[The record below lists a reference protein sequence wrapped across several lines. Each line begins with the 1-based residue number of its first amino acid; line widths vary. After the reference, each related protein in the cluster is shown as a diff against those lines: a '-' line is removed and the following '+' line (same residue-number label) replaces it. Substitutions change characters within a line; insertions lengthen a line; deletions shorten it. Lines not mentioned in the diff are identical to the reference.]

1 MRSARG
7 WSWWSLSRLHLNT
20 ISLII
25 GDNNI
30 LDILETLFARLDVSH
45 KVLPLPVE
53 LTPATLDLFIEV
65 GVPGNSIDNDAVSD
79 KIGPVCSGWFAAT
92 VICGT
97 LRL

>member
-7 WSWWSLSRLHLNT
+7 WSWLRLSRLRLNT

-30 LDILETLFARLDVSH
+30 LDILETLFACLGVPH

-53 LTPATLDLFIEV
+53 LTPATLDLFIEI
-65 GVPGNSIDNDAVSD
+65 GVPGDSIDNDAVSD
-79 KIGPVCSGWFAAT
+79 KVGPVCSGWFAAT